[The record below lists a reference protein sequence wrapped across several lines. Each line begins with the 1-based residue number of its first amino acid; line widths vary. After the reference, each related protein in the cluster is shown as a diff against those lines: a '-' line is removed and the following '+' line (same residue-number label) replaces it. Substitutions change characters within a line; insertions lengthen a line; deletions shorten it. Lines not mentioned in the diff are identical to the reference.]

1 MEQNQFISI
10 DVKTGIAKAEVFCAY
25 QERSQFEVRGKLIKL
40 GLRGDELEEVISYL
54 ITHNY
59 LNEERFAKAYAQGK
73 LRIKSWGKNK
83 ISQGLKFKQVS
94 TPLIKKA
101 LQSLDGDEYLEKLKN
116 LLDKKEKDLKEKVAY
131 KKKYKLVQYA
141 LSKGFEQDL
150 IFSVLK
156 DNDL

>member
-10 DVKTGIAKAEVFCAY
+10 DVKSGIAKGESFCAY
-25 QERSQFEVRGKLIKL
+25 QERSQYEVRGKLIKL
-40 GLRGDELEEVISYL
+40 GLRGEELEEVISHL
-54 ITHNY
+54 ITNNY
-59 LNEERFAKAYAQGK
+59 LNEERFANAYAQGK

-94 TPLIKKA
+94 APLIKKA
-101 LQSLDGDEYLEKLKN
+101 LQSLNSDEYLEKLKN
-116 LLDKKEKDLKEKVAY
+116 LLDKKENDIKEKVAY

-141 LSKGFEQDL
+141 LSRGFEQDL
-150 IFSVLK
+150 IFFVLK